1 MTTQKIYLA
10 EVIRVVVI
18 RCSDPHGIHAG
29 QPYIRYLVL
38 VHKERAGGE
47 VEEHYEGVWI
57 NDPSQETCLK
67 IYKGLPKTAIFQ
79 EVSAQ
84 CQWCV
89 AQSSK

>member
-1 MTTQKIYLA
+1 MKIHLE

-57 NDPSQETCLK
+57 TDPDQETCLR
-67 IYKGLPKTAIFQ
+67 IYKGLPRHTLFQ
-79 EVSAQ
+79 EVSAP
-84 CQWCV
+84 CQWCT
-89 AQSSK
+89 AQTGGE